1 MASQVERGG
10 GPRAWGRGC
19 QVWGVPAEGLL
30 RKCAGAVQPLLPRA
44 LSPIYHGLVGGVG
57 GEELPSCRM
66 PHCVLSPPA
75 GVMTH
80 LLACRCPLRKDNV

>member
-1 MASQVERGG
+1 MTSQVEQGG
-10 GPRAWGRGC
+10 GPRARGTGC

-30 RKCAGAVQPLLPRA
+30 RKCAGAVQPLLPRV

-75 GVMTH
+75 GVILIF
-80 LLACRCPLRKDNV
+80 LLASVP